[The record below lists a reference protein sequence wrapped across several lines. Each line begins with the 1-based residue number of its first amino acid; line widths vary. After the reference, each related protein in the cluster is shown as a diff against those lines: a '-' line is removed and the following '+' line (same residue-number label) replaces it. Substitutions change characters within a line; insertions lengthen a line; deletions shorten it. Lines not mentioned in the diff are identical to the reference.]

1 MVRSCGGWRIPG
13 DNPMPEWLS
22 DPPSSRYWLLAAVA
36 ILFALIC
43 LQRRQRVW
51 LFLALGS
58 GVVLL
63 LLSLADYF
71 WQSPREEAV
80 QRMQAI
86 IQAVQ
91 HRNAEACIQHVA
103 DIIAYQGE
111 HAQPVR
117 ITREQLRQAPFWH
130 LLRQFDV
137 RIAAWDFAR
146 EDVTRPD
153 HDTVEIGFLA
163 KGEAEGKQVPFYI
176 RATFTRQSDGTWK
189 LSQLQ
194 SFDPLKRQK
203 ERRSIPG
210 FPP

>member
-1 MVRSCGGWRIPG
+1 
-13 DNPMPEWLS
+13 MPEWLS
-22 DPPSSRYWLLAAVA
+22 DPPASRYWLLAALL
-36 ILFALIC
+36 ILTVLIG
-43 LQRRQRVW
+43 LQRRQRLW
-51 LFLALGS
+51 WFLALGS
-58 GVVLL
+58 GFVLVLL
-63 LLSLADYF
+63 FLADYF
-71 WQSPREEAV
+71 GQSPREEAV

-91 HRNAEACIQHVA
+91 HRQPETCILHVA
-103 DIIAYQGE
+103 DTISYQGE
-111 HAQPVR
+111 HSQAIQ

-137 RIAAWDFAR
+137 QVYAWDFAR

-153 HDTVEIGFLA
+153 PHTVEIGFLA

-176 RATFTRQSDGTWK
+176 RAAFTQQADGTWK
-189 LSQLQ
+189 LSRLQ